1 MQSRILFYSLL
12 ICSVGFSFISSPTLA
27 QNVTPEALQEAK
39 DNLRS
44 TPRGRNVSEGQ
55 VQRDAQHAQE
65 RQAAKTPFGKPPPAT
80 YPPSYPD
87 ASLRGK
93 PMPPGVSSTPAT
105 PFGKPPAATYAP
117 NHPDP
122 AKRGKP
128 MPPPGKSQYG
138 SLPPINGQAPPARN
152 VPPPNY
158 GQIPPARP
166 QAPSAARNVP
176 PASYGQIPPARP
188 QAPPSST
195 YSVAP
200 APAVLPQNQ
209 RPQSGQYQKVP
220 PQAQSKPYGA
230 LPKTADNYGKLP
242 KTASPSADAVP
253 QKVSNANTNLGAPSS
268 QYGKVPPLSGEG
280 QNRRDQ
286 FASKKNQRV
295 KKDLNKQV
303 KPNQLPKQG
312 TTPGNANKVA
322 PKKAN
327 TPARKLPKRPR

>member
-1 MQSRILFYSLL
+1 MQSRNLIYGLL
-12 ICSVGFSFISSPTLA
+12 ICLVGVSLSSTPALA
-27 QNVTPEALQEAK
+27 QAVTPQALQGAK

-55 VQRDAQHAQE
+55 VQRDAQHTQD

-93 PMPPGVSSTPAT
+93 PMPPGVSSTPAN
-105 PFGKPPAATYAP
+105 PFGKPPAATYVP

-122 AKRGKP
+122 PKRGKP
-128 MPPPGKSQYG
+128 MPTPGKSQYG
-138 SLPPINGQAPPARN
+138 PLPQSNYGQAPPARN

-166 QAPSAARNVP
+166 QAP
-176 PASYGQIPPARP
+176 PA
-188 QAPPSST
+188 T
-195 YSVAP
+195 NYSLAP
-200 APAVLPQNQ
+200 APAGSPQNQ

-220 PQAQSKPYGA
+220 SQAQTKPYGA

-242 KTASPSADAVP
+242 QTASPPADATP
-253 QKVSNANTNLGAPSS
+253 KKLGNGTTNLRPPSP
-268 QYGKVPPLSGEG
+268 QYDKVPPVSKEG

-303 KPNQLPKQG
+303 KPNQLPKSG
-312 TTPGNANKVA
+312 TAPGRANKVA

-327 TPARKLPKRPR
+327 APARKLPKRPR